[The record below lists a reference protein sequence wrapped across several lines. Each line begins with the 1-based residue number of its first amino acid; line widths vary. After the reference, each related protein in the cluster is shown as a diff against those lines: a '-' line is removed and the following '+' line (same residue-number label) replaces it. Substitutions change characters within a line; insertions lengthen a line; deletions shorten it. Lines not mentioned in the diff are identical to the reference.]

1 MTTLY
6 GALQE
11 FRSEGEEL
19 SAYLERVDLF
29 FLANETP
36 VAKQVPIFL
45 NIVGATTYSLL
56 GNLLAPAN
64 PKDKSLVEIKTVL
77 LDHFEPKRNVVAER
91 FRFHKRCQNHGESVA
106 EFVAEVRRL
115 AARCSFGNYLDE
127 ALRDRIVCGLNS
139 EAMQKHLLTEND
151 LTLPKTIAQSMET
164 AQKDAKALQ
173 ASPPEL
179 TVDRAVDA
187 IKSTTEHSDAPCPR
201 CGKYGHTAIVC
212 NHRSVTC
219 HKCGKKGHLAR
230 VCRGGGRRRYSGQ
243 TNQVADDKP
252 YCEDVINRV
261 NKLGCPSPSPY
272 RVTLEINGK
281 PLEMEIDTGATVSII
296 SEITKKALF
305 PKAKLNQTSLALHT
319 YSAEPLTVLG
329 QMSVE
334 VKYNHYV
341 GTHTLT
347 VVKGKGSSLLGRDWL
362 KMIHIDWASIKAVE
376 PTAIDDMMLKY
387 SDIFAPGTGT
397 MRHVEGSQPRF
408 CRPRTILYAL
418 KEKIGKE
425 LDRLEDAGVLK
436 KVIYSDWAA
445 PIVPV
450 VKKDGSIRI
459 CGDYKV
465 TINPLPKPTDLMSC
479 LTGGQRF
486 SKLDLSSAYQQI
498 VLDEASSKMVVI
510 NTHQGLYQYTRLP
523 FGVASALAI
532 FQKATDSMLQGIL
545 YCICYLDDILVS
557 GRSDEEHM
565 RNLKTVLERLQEHG
579 VRLR

>member
-1 MTTLY
+1 MNLTL
-6 GALQE
+6 
-11 FRSEGEEL
+11 
-19 SAYLERVDLF
+19 
-29 FLANETP
+29 
-36 VAKQVPIFL
+36 
-45 NIVGATTYSLL
+45 ATRTGYEHHDNSLRCL

-151 LTLPKTIAQSMET
+151 LTLPKTIDIAQSMET

-173 ASPPEL
+173 ARPPEL

-341 GTHTLT
+341 GTHNLT

-376 PTAIDDMMLKY
+376 PT
-387 SDIFAPGTGT
+387 GT
-397 MRHVEGSQPRF
+397 VP
-408 CRPRTILYAL
+408 YAL

-532 FQKATDSMLQGIL
+532 FQKATDSMLQGIP